1 MIHSEIVQFLSEID
15 TNIFLSFNGIHSPF
29 WDYFMS
35 SFTGKII
42 WVPMYATILYILLR
56 NFHWKV
62 VVCYVNPE
70 KPDVPLN
77 KNDAFQKVQKRRVQE
92 KR

>member
-1 MIHSEIVQFLSEID
+1 MKKQ
-15 TNIFLSFNGIHSPF
+15 
-29 WDYFMS
+29 
-35 SFTGKII
+35 
-42 WVPMYATILYILLR
+42 ILLVGLSTLMLMACQQKPDKVSTLSGLDPVKFSTEVNHSQTNLYTLKNKSGMEVCIT
-56 NFHWKV
+56 NF
-62 VVCYVNPE
+62 VNPE

>member
-42 WVPMYATILYILLR
+42 WVPMYATILSLIPQHYYKIFFLST
-56 NFHWKV
+56 
-62 VVCYVNPE
+62 
-70 KPDVPLN
+70 
-77 KNDAFQKVQKRRVQE
+77 
-92 KR
+92 

>member
-1 MIHSEIVQFLSEID
+1 VAQAARKTRID
-15 TNIFLSFNGIHSPF
+15 
-29 WDYFMS
+29 
-35 SFTGKII
+35 K
-42 WVPMYATILYILLR
+42 ATLL
-56 NFHWKV
+56 NL
-62 VVCYVNPE
+62 NPE

>member
-1 MIHSEIVQFLSEID
+1 MRWPTVPAPDGKGEMIDQDAVNELV
-15 TNIFLSFNGIHSPF
+15 
-29 WDYFMS
+29 DYAIAHGVNYFD
-35 SFTGKII
+35 I
-42 WVPMYATILYILLR
+42 
-56 NFHWKV
+56 
-62 VVCYVNPE
+62 NPE